1 MMKPLLLSLALLLAC
16 SGDVL
21 AKGFNCVDL
30 PFGERLATLNAEQ
43 HFIKY
48 MEKEGVA
55 YYNYVGPC
63 HLEQQQK
70 LNLAIAYAFVDE
82 KLYARIITIV
92 SNAEAKADKALIVKN
107 LSAELDATPA
117 KEYAEGDWH
126 VYAWNITDKQLK
138 FKLKFNNKTTM
149 SKSAFYYAP
158 LKPAQDD
165 DALLP
170 VPQ

>member
-1 MMKPLLLSLALLLAC
+1 MRIALWGMVLLLC
-16 SGDVL
+16 MTSGAV

-30 PFGERLATLNAEQ
+30 PFGESLAALNKEKS
-43 HFIKY
+43 FIKY

-63 HLEQQQK
+63 YLEQQEK

-82 KLYARIITIV
+82 KLYARLITIANN
-92 SNAEAKADKALIVKN
+92 SEARTDKELIVKN
-107 LSAELDATPA
+107 LSAELGAKPA
-117 KEYAEGDWH
+117 KEYAEGDWY
-126 VYAWNITDKQLK
+126 VYSWNIPDKELK
-138 FKLKFNNKTTM
+138 FKLKFNTKTTM
-149 SKSAFYYAP
+149 SKSAFYYVP

-165 DALLP
+165 EALVP